1 MMPAWYAL
9 HRRRGGILVTGCCL
23 TLVPVLAAQVAV
35 SNPPSGGSTDPLQ
48 VVIER
53 EPLVLRAPETYKVS
67 LHLDPIRSVE
77 AAARLDGI
85 VESVVEAGSD
95 TVQAQAEVLRLDS
108 QERKLQLDRAKAA
121 LEAARI
127 AQEDAG
133 QGTSKTLATLNAKV
147 AQLDVEIAQHRL
159 DQAIVRAPFEGSVQR
174 VHVVQGE
181 FVRAGQPLA
190 TVVDTRQLN
199 VEVPVDRNSVQVG
212 DQIEIQVERQTI
224 TATVQGILPL
234 TPAFEPLRDL
244 FESVATAVAVV
255 DNPGGQFKA
264 GQTVYA
270 PMIPR
275 LPVAEI
281 PNEAIDNSQEGTRQV
296 QVIRDGFVRDVTID
310 LLGAVGE
317 ERTVI
322 SGRFNTGDEL
332 VVRSS
337 EQLLD
342 GTQVVPRIALEAPAG
357 AGGAATGRTPSG
369 SGPSQTPGAA
379 PGGQRP
385 GGF

>member
-1 MMPAWYAL
+1 MSAWSRRQ
-9 HRRRGGILVTGCCL
+9 HRYGGLLVAVCCL
-23 TLVPVLAAQVAV
+23 TFAPVAIAQVAV
-35 SNPPSGGSTDPLQ
+35 SNASAGGSAEPVQ

-53 EPLVLRAPETYKVS
+53 EPLVLRAPETYKVP
-67 LHLDPIRSVE
+67 LHLDPIKSVE
-77 AAARLDGI
+77 VAARLDGI
-85 VESVVEAGSD
+85 IESVTDAGSEA
-95 TVQAQAEVLRLDS
+95 VQAQAEVLRLDA
-108 QERKLQLDRAKAA
+108 QERKLQLERAKAA

-127 AQEDAG
+127 GQEDAG
-133 QGTSKTLATLNAKV
+133 QGGAKVLATLNAKV

-159 DQAIVRAPFEGSVQR
+159 DQAIVRAPFDGHVQR

-190 TVVDTRQLN
+190 TVVDTKQLK
-199 VEVPVDRNSVQVG
+199 VEVPVDRKSVRVG
-212 DQIEIQVERQTI
+212 DQIEIKIEQQT
-224 TATVQGILPL
+224 TSATVQSVLPL
-234 TPAFEPLRDL
+234 TQPFEPLRDL

-255 DNPGGQFKA
+255 DNSGGQFLA

-270 PMIPR
+270 SMIPR

-281 PNEAIDNSQEGTRQV
+281 PNEAIGNSQEGTRQV
-296 QVIRDGFVRDVTID
+296 QVIRDGFVRNVTIE

-317 ERTVI
+317 QRTVI
-322 SGRFNTGDEL
+322 SGRFNNGDEL

-342 GTQVVPRIALEAPAG
+342 GTQVVPRTALEAAADTTGGGTATSSQPRAG
-357 AGGAATGRTPSG
+357 AGGSP
-369 SGPSQTPGAA
+369 PA
-379 PGGQRP
+379 PQQRP

>member
-1 MMPAWYAL
+1 MPSWFAL
-9 HRRRGGILVTGCCL
+9 YSHRGGLAVVACCL
-23 TLVPVLAAQVAV
+23 GLVPIVAAQVAV
-35 SNPPSGGSTDPLQ
+35 SGAPAGGGTDPLQ

-53 EPLVLRAPETYKVS
+53 EPLVLRDPATYKVS
-67 LHLDPIRSVE
+67 LHLDPIKSVE
-77 AAARLDGI
+77 VAARLDGI
-85 VESVVEAGSD
+85 VDSVVEPGS
-95 TVQAQAEVLRLDS
+95 TLVQPQSELLRLES
-108 QERKLQLDRAKAA
+108 QERKLELDRAKAA

-127 AQEDAG
+127 TQSAAG
-133 QGTSKTLATLNAKV
+133 QGAAKQLADANAKV
-147 AQLDVEIAQHRL
+147 AQLDVELAQLRL

-190 TVVDTRQLN
+190 TVVDTKQLE
-199 VEVPVDRNSVQVG
+199 VEVPIDRTSVQVG
-212 DQIEIQVERQTI
+212 DQVPIQVEKQTI

-234 TPAFEPLRDL
+234 TPPFEPLRDL
-244 FESVATAVAVV
+244 FESVATAVALV
-255 DNPGGQFKA
+255 DNSGGQFQV

-281 PNEAIDNSQEGTRQV
+281 PNEAVGNSQEGARQV
-296 QVIRDGFVRDVTID
+296 QVIRDGFVRNVTIE

-317 ERTVI
+317 QRTVI
-322 SGRFNTGDEL
+322 SGRFNHGDEL

-342 GTQVVPRIALEAPAG
+342 GTQVVPRTSLEAPPAAS
-357 AGGAATGRTPSG
+357 AGGAAGTDLQPKTG
-369 SGPSQTPGAA
+369 GAA
-379 PGGQRP
+379 TSPQRPP

>member
-1 MMPAWYAL
+1 MSAWIAAQRL
-9 HRRRGGILVTGCCL
+9 RAVLFVAGCCL
-23 TLVPVLAAQVAV
+23 LLVPVLAAQVAS
-35 SNPPSGGSTDPLQ
+35 SNAPAGGSGDPLQ

-53 EPLVLRAPETYKVS
+53 EPLVLRAPETYKAS
-67 LHLDPIRSVE
+67 LHLTPIKSVE
-77 AAARLDGI
+77 VAARLDGI
-85 VESVVEAGSD
+85 VESVGGSPGE
-95 TVQAQAEVLRLDS
+95 TVQAQSEVLRLDA

-127 AQEDAG
+127 AQQEAG
-133 QGTSKTLATLNAKV
+133 QGTAKQLADANAKV

-159 DQAIVRAPFEGSVQR
+159 DQAVVRAPFEGNVQR
-174 VHVVQGE
+174 VHVVKGE

-190 TVVDTRQLN
+190 TVVDTRQLK
-199 VEVPVDRNSVQVG
+199 VEVPIDRNSVRVG
-212 DQIEIQVERQTI
+212 DQVSIQVERQT
-224 TATVQGILPL
+224 TSATVQGIVPL
-234 TPAFEPLRDL
+234 TPPFEPLRDL

-255 DNPGGQFKA
+255 DNSGGQFQA

-281 PNEAIDNSQEGTRQV
+281 PNVAIGNSPEGTRQV
-296 QVIRDGFVRDVTID
+296 QVIRDGFVRNVTID

-317 ERTVI
+317 ERIVI
-322 SGRFNTGDEL
+322 SGRFAGGDEL

-342 GTQVVPRIALEAPAG
+342 GTQVVPRIALEAPPAAGSAG
-357 AGGAATGRTPSG
+357 AGRSPSG
-369 SGPSQTPGAA
+369 SGQSQSPGAGSA
-379 PGGQRP
+379 TQRP